1 MLELIL
7 CIIES
12 SLDKKKREAAKALSF
27 IFASEKFFL
36 RETDYFGIEQ
46 KHGSSSTNAFAFLL
60 CFLYFS
66 SGRVTRQFYDPWEKS
81 GEALLLLSL
90 IGF

>member
-12 SLDKKKREAAKALSF
+12 SLDKREAAKALSF
-27 IFASEKFFL
+27 IFAEKFFL

-60 CFLYFS
+60 CFLLQ
-66 SGRVTRQFYDPWEKS
+66 VE
-81 GEALLLLSL
+81 LLVNFTILGKNQVKLCCCCL
-90 IGF
+90 

>member
-27 IFASEKFFL
+27 IFAEKFFL

-60 CFLYFS
+60 CFLLQ
-66 SGRVTRQFYDPWEKS
+66 VE
-81 GEALLLLSL
+81 LLVNFTILGKNQVKLCCCCL
-90 IGF
+90 